1 MKATMAHTSAPQQ
14 PWYKEPWPWI
24 LMAGP
29 GVVVVAGVITVWL
42 AIRSN
47 DGLVV
52 DDYYKQGLAV
62 NQELHRDQAATAR
75 GLHAELTVSGEELHA
90 RVAAAD
96 ALPLAPTLIVKLFHP
111 TRAGHDQTLV
121 LTADGPGQYSGRAG
135 AKLSGRWIVTL
146 EEPSSDWRLQ
156 GEWWTD
162 AMEPLRLG
170 AEAGTS
176 TPNQPVT
183 GR

>member
-1 MKATMAHTSAPQQ
+1 MRLRTDSQ

-29 GVVVVAGVITVWL
+29 AVVVVAGVVTAWL

-62 NQELHRDQAATAR
+62 NQQMHRDQAAVDLGIHADLMR
-75 GLHAELTVSGEELHA
+75 SGLQLRLALQGREQVKYPETLSL
-90 RVAAAD
+90 RV
-96 ALPLAPTLIVKLFHP
+96 FHP
-111 TRAGHDQTLV
+111 TRAGFDQTITLV
-121 LTADGPGQYSGRAG
+121 AEAPGFYGGKLTNEI
-135 AKLSGRWIVTL
+135 SGRWHVTL
-146 EEPSSDWRLQ
+146 EEPAGSWRLQ
-156 GEWWTD
+156 GDWQAD

-170 AEAGTS
+170 AGDGVATTHQS
-176 TPNQPVT
+176 VT